1 MSLLSLG
8 GCTRGG
14 CRIWGRLAPF
24 GLARAGSAA
33 GAGQCSATKARREY
47 ELATSLRGGGWWRSR
62 GFSACVPGPRQSGIS
77 VISPGFA
84 TRAALAATAL
94 PVPALGQRH
103 AGGAVAGAADGGA
116 GGRRRARHAAQ
127 AAALRAGGVGG
138 VLDRPCG
145 AVPALGQ
152 RSEGGAGGVVADGG
166 AGARRRAR
174 HPA

>member
-14 CRIWGRLAPF
+14 CRIWWRLAPF

-62 GFSACVPGPRQSGIS
+62 GFSACGPGPRQSGIS

-94 PVPALGQRH
+94 PVPALGQRS
-103 AGGAVAGAADGGA
+103 AGGHGGGA
-116 GGRRRARHAAQ
+116 
-127 AAALRAGGVGG
+127 
-138 VLDRPCG
+138 
-145 AVPALGQ
+145 
-152 RSEGGAGGVVADGG
+152 ADGG

-174 HPA
+174 HPLQEDVRPAGVGVGGVLDRPAG